1 MTVNRNPD
9 QLIRAFVLEGEDE
22 LPDRIYDVVRGQL
35 HETQQRVVIGSWRM
49 PLINKSVGIALA
61 AAAVVVIAIVGYQLL
76 LGPNVGGPN
85 PTDSPQPTPAP
96 APSGA
101 AEELPVSGL
110 LVPGTYTFL
119 PAGGTRLRGTLT
131 VPAGWHA
138 LERAAVLKNAS
149 GEPPDGA
156 GLLSWAGNLNV
167 FGDPCQWAGSL
178 PDPPTGPTVDDL
190 VAALLAQPVRDAS
203 APTDIAVDGYSGV
216 ALELT
221 VPADLDFADCDSG
234 EFRSWTNA
242 EGAVRFHQGPGQHD
256 LLWIIDVN
264 GTRVVI
270 DSGFFSD
277 GTSAVD
283 IAELQAIRDSIQFRP

>member
-1 MTVNRNPD
+1 MTDNRNAD
-9 QLIRAFVLEGEDE
+9 RLIRAFVLEGENE
-22 LPDRIYDVVRGQL
+22 LPDRIYDVVRGHL
-35 HETQQRVVIGSWRM
+35 YETRQRVVIGPLRM
-49 PLINKSVGIALA
+49 PLINYAAGIGLA
-61 AAAVVVIAIVGYQLL
+61 AAAVVVIAIIGYQLL
-76 LGPNVGGPN
+76 SGPNVGGPN
-85 PTDSPQPTPAP
+85 PTNTPQPTPAP

-110 LVPGTYTFL
+110 LVPGTYTFR
-119 PAGGTRLRGTLT
+119 PAGGAGLSATLT
-131 VPAGWHA
+131 VPAGWYA
-138 LERAAVLKNAS
+138 FERAAVLKNNS

-156 GLLSWAGNLNV
+156 GLLSWAGSLNV

-190 VAALLAQPVRDAS
+190 VAALLAQPMREAS
-203 APTDIAVDGYSGV
+203 APTQIVVDGYSGV

-221 VPADLDFADCDSG
+221 VPADLDFAGCDSG

-256 LLWIIDVN
+256 LLWILDVN

-270 DSGFFSD
+270 DSGFYD

-283 IAELQAIRDSIQFRP
+283 MAELQAIRDSIHFQR